1 MESCAFS
8 NLTSAL
14 IEFEMPQNHAQIIHI
29 QRVRSIRTFYVFVMW
44 VVWTTARMRLRRQ
57 IQSKGHIPEANLE
70 FLVSF
75 ALQRKPLVLLEFL
88 HQKFIFHLNFK

>member
-29 QRVRSIRTFYVFVMW
+29 QRVRSIRTFYVGGLDDDEDATEATDPEQRPHTRNEF
-44 VVWTTARMRLRRQ
+44 R
-57 IQSKGHIPEANLE
+57 IPRE
-70 FLVSF
+70 FCIATKAAGAFGISPPEIHLSF
-75 ALQRKPLVLLEFL
+75 EF
-88 HQKFIFHLNFK
+88 